1 MYLLSRWKNYAKG
14 LAHQLQGWTS
24 VQHWTSILRLTHTRH
39 CWVSHCHSLSDK
51 AFWLDYFINVYFSS
65 CVAFFLLTTAI
76 IKNHNLQATAPAT
89 TSLIPAL
96 GTGMRILAQASFA
109 TGVRVMGEI
118 GRVLD
123 GTGEKET
130 THRKNLL
137 YLMQSVSSILVP
149 SQPLHQR

>member
-1 MYLLSRWKNYAKG
+1 M
-14 LAHQLQGWTS
+14 
-24 VQHWTSILRLTHTRH
+24 
-39 CWVSHCHSLSDK
+39 CC
-51 AFWLDYFINVYFSS
+51 
-65 CVAFFLLTTAI
+65 FFLLTTAI

-149 SQPLHQR
+149 SHWLVANHYINASVAPYFVNSTSTHEIAITRLMGPAGTHMPESPVGDHKCGTHATGWLSG

>member
-1 MYLLSRWKNYAKG
+1 ME
-14 LAHQLQGWTS
+14 
-24 VQHWTSILRLTHTRH
+24 
-39 CWVSHCHSLSDK
+39 
-51 AFWLDYFINVYFSS
+51 
-65 CVAFFLLTTAI
+65 
-76 IKNHNLQATAPAT
+76 
-89 TSLIPAL
+89 

-149 SQPLHQR
+149 SQPLHQRLLAPYFVNSTSTHEIAIRLMGPAGTHMPESPVGDHKCGTHATGWLSG

>member
-1 MYLLSRWKNYAKG
+1 M
-14 LAHQLQGWTS
+14 
-24 VQHWTSILRLTHTRH
+24 
-39 CWVSHCHSLSDK
+39 CC
-51 AFWLDYFINVYFSS
+51 
-65 CVAFFLLTTAI
+65 FFLLTTAI

-149 SQPLHQR
+149 SQPLHQRLLAPYFVNSTSTHEIAITRLMGPAGTHMPETPVGDHKCGTHATGWLSG

>member
-1 MYLLSRWKNYAKG
+1 M
-14 LAHQLQGWTS
+14 
-24 VQHWTSILRLTHTRH
+24 
-39 CWVSHCHSLSDK
+39 
-51 AFWLDYFINVYFSS
+51 YFSS
-65 CVAFFLLTTAI
+65 CVAFFLLTITI

-123 GTGEKET
+123 GTGEKRDHTPEE
-130 THRKNLL
+130 
-137 YLMQSVSSILVP
+137 SVIFDAISVIDFGP
-149 SQPLHQR
+149 

>member
-1 MYLLSRWKNYAKG
+1 MCIFLRVLL
-14 LAHQLQGWTS
+14 
-24 VQHWTSILRLTHTRH
+24 
-39 CWVSHCHSLSDK
+39 
-51 AFWLDYFINVYFSS
+51 
-65 CVAFFLLTTAI
+65 FFLLTTAV

-130 THRKNLL
+130 THRKNLV
-137 YLMQSVSSILVP
+137 YLVQSPISVIDFGP
-149 SQPLHQR
+149 

>member
-1 MYLLSRWKNYAKG
+1 M
-14 LAHQLQGWTS
+14 
-24 VQHWTSILRLTHTRH
+24 
-39 CWVSHCHSLSDK
+39 
-51 AFWLDYFINVYFSS
+51 YFSS

-123 GTGEKET
+123 GTGEIRDLKLK
-130 THRKNLL
+130 R
-137 YLMQSVSSILVP
+137 YLMIDQTMYGWGEQQLIITLP
-149 SQPLHQR
+149 FT

>member
-1 MYLLSRWKNYAKG
+1 M
-14 LAHQLQGWTS
+14 
-24 VQHWTSILRLTHTRH
+24 
-39 CWVSHCHSLSDK
+39 
-51 AFWLDYFINVYFSS
+51 NVYFSS

-137 YLMQSVSSILVP
+137 YLMQSVSSILVL